1 MRKRK
6 NKYLFY
12 KQSFGVYILRDFI
25 LFYWIMFAFNF
36 EISIHKN

>member
-1 MRKRK
+1 MGKRK

-12 KQSFGVYILRDFI
+12 KQSFGVYILRNFI

-36 EISIHKN
+36 EFRIQKN